1 MPRFDVIK
9 VKDSMGIRERW
20 KNRKRTGCLWGQG
33 FTARSLSRRE
43 SREARPDSRA
53 LLPYDSVTAHTCWP
67 SKLEPMATFHRTK
80 RTLEKDDVSTLLSS
94 NLGIGWGCAWL
105 ADHCHHSCTFTASL
119 EIWLLSLWVTVLC
132 LLPSPGH
139 DPPDWLRYAQS
150 FYVSVDGHP
159 RPGVSSPLEL
169 PAHLCVLPCGPPGQ
183 CHHLALGMNGPFPPP
198 AHVLLPCHPG
208 CDRFEPVLVLRL
220 VEL

>member
-1 MPRFDVIK
+1 
-9 VKDSMGIRERW
+9 
-20 KNRKRTGCLWGQG
+20 
-33 FTARSLSRRE
+33 
-43 SREARPDSRA
+43 
-53 LLPYDSVTAHTCWP
+53 
-67 SKLEPMATFHRTK
+67 MATFHRTK
-80 RTLEKDDVSTLLSS
+80 RTLEKDDASTLLSS
-94 NLGIGWGCAWL
+94 GLGIGWGGAGL
-105 ADHCHHSCTFTASL
+105 AEHGHHSRTFIASL

-139 DPPDWLRYAQS
+139 EPPNWLRYAQN
-150 FYVSVDGHP
+150 FYVPVDGCP

-208 CDRFEPVLVLRL
+208 CDRFELVLILRL
-220 VEL
+220 GELWLETWMVGLVPCVLQQRFLHSSFMVSAMLFAMALA